1 MAERGV
7 RSSIAGA
14 LSLAAV
20 LVGCGAARVRPPP
33 RVACTVGTQ
42 QGLPTPHLAWNGRGW
57 SALVLDGRTLYLR
70 GLRPDGAV
78 SGDPIALSNDVGGL
92 DRAAMA
98 VVHGTQR
105 VAFATRE
112 DATVQVVRVADG
124 AEPTVA
130 SLDAALTGRISVVAR
145 PRSASVPA
153 AVFLET
159 LRGTE
164 RVLVDEDGDLGSTA
178 RCPAGVVPDAVTAS
192 GDGFVALVSGERSGL
207 SAVWLDEDCRE
218 RARAVLSRDAG
229 VVPWRELGA
238 GPMGPWVTFTD
249 GNRAGWF
256 AALGERGVLRVRP
269 RRLEGPIE
277 RPSILVGVDEAGA
290 MRSLTVLG
298 IRRTEVD
305 ARLVTLQYDHE
316 ARFVDLRTLLNDPVR
331 TLDAVAPS
339 PWGGA
344 LIGYQ
349 RNAVAGSTGY
359 SFLLRM
365 CP

>member
-7 RSSIAGA
+7 CSSIAGA
-14 LSLAAV
+14 LSLLALA
-20 LVGCGAARVRPPP
+20 GCGSGRVRPPP
-33 RVACTVGTQ
+33 RVACEVGTQ
-42 QGLPTPHLAWNGRGW
+42 PGLPTPHLAWNGRGW

-78 SGDPIALSNDVGGL
+78 TGEPLALSHDADSL
-92 DRAAMA
+92 DRAALA
-98 VVHGTQR
+98 VVGETQR
-105 VAFATRE
+105 VAFATR
-112 DATVQVVRVADG
+112 DDGTVHVVRVADG
-124 AEPTVA
+124 GDARVA
-130 SLDAALTGRISVVAR
+130 SLDAALSGKLAVVAR
-145 PRSASVPA
+145 PGYGAVPA

-159 LRGTE
+159 IRGTE
-164 RVLVDEDGDLGSTA
+164 RALIDEDGDLSATA
-178 RCPAGVVPDAVTAS
+178 RCPQGVVPDAVAAAA
-192 GDGFVALVSGERSGL
+192 DGFVALVAGPHGGL
-207 SAVWLDEDCRE
+207 SAVWLDERCRE
-218 RARAVLSRDAG
+218 RSRAVLSDGAG
-229 VVPWRELGA
+229 AVPWRELRP

-256 AALGERGVLRVRP
+256 AGLGVHGELRVPP
-269 RRLEGPIE
+269 RRLEGAIE
-277 RPSILVGVDEAGA
+277 RPSILVGVDASGEQ
-290 MRSLTVLG
+290 RSLTVLG

-305 ARLVTLQYDHE
+305 ARLVTLRYDQD
-316 ARFVDLRTLLNDPVR
+316 ARFVELRTLLNDPVR

-349 RNAVAGSTGY
+349 RNAVAGAMGF

>member
-7 RSSIAGA
+7 CSSIAGA
-14 LSLAAV
+14 LTLAA
-20 LVGCGAARVRPPP
+20 LAGCGAARFRPPP
-33 RVACTVGTQ
+33 RVACAVGTQ
-42 QGLPTPHLAWNGRGW
+42 QGLPTPHLAWNGHGW

-78 SGDPIALSNDVGGL
+78 SGEPLALSHDAGGL

-98 VVHGTQR
+98 VVHGTHR
-105 VAFATRE
+105 IAFATRE
-112 DATVQVVRVADG
+112 DATVQVVRVAEGSD
-124 AEPTVA
+124 PTVA
-130 SLDAALTGRISVVAR
+130 SLDAALTGKVAVVAR
-145 PRSASVPA
+145 PESSSVPA

-159 LRGTE
+159 VRGTE
-164 RVLVDEDGDLGSTA
+164 RAMIEEDGDLGATA
-178 RCPAGVVPDAVTAS
+178 RCPDGVVPDAVMAA
-192 GDGFVALVSGERSGL
+192 GGGFVALVAGERSGL
-207 SAVWLDEDCRE
+207 TAVWLDDACRE
-218 RARAVLSRDAG
+218 RSRAVLSQDAG
-229 VVPWRELGA
+229 AIHWRALA
-238 GPMGPWVTFTD
+238 ASPMGPWVAFTD
-249 GNRAGWF
+249 GNREGWI
-256 AALGERGVLRVRP
+256 AALGDRGELRVRP
-269 RRLEGPIE
+269 RRLEGAIE
-277 RPSILVGVDEAGA
+277 RPSILVGMDDAGA

-305 ARLVTLQYDHE
+305 ARLVTLQYDQE

-331 TLDAVAPS
+331 TLDVVAPT

-349 RNAVAGSTGY
+349 RNAVAGSMGY